1 MDTGRRTY
9 LINPYIN
16 LGRGSSLPRLSEVGE
31 VGALKLIEALTRAY
45 YGGDL
50 PYWEDAAALK
60 VGDKWLIISIDG
72 THSEYSLWPWMS
84 IEDLGYRVVI
94 GSATDVI
101 AKGGM
106 PFGVAV
112 SLGAPAS
119 SEIGDL
125 KELMRGVIMALDTI
139 GAQLLGGDTNRSPR
153 GWWVDAV
160 AMGWA
165 RRPVP
170 ANFVPGKL
178 CATSCLGYSALN
190 EAVAEGCE
198 VPEDL
203 LVRAVKPEPPTDF
216 TRISEKAVAATDISD
231 GVSSLLKHLVR
242 RGLSARLYEGVV
254 CEDVLNVL
262 EGCGKDAAWV
272 LNHLGEE
279 YVIVYQ
285 GGDCLCEIG
294 ELIES
299 DTPGVSLG
307 DKPVELG
314 WDNFLGRSR
323 IGA

>member
-1 MDTGRRTY
+1 M
-9 LINPYIN
+9 PK
-16 LGRGSSLPRLSEVGE
+16 LSEVGE
-31 VGALKLIEALTRAY
+31 AGALKLIEALTRAH

-50 PYWEDAAALK
+50 PYWEDAAAVK

-84 IEDLGYRVVI
+84 LEDLGYRVVT
-94 GSATDVI
+94 GSVTDVI
-101 AKGGM
+101 AKGGE

-119 SEIGDL
+119 AAMEDL
-125 KELMRGVIMALDTI
+125 EELMRGIIMALDTL

-153 GWWVDAV
+153 GWWVDVV

-165 RRPVP
+165 RRLVP
-170 ANFVPGKL
+170 ADFVPGKL

-198 VPEDL
+198 IPEDL
-203 LVRAVKPEPPTDF
+203 LVRAVKPEPPTGF
-216 TRISEKAVAATDISD
+216 MRVAREAMAATDISD

-242 RGLSARLYEGVV
+242 RSLSARLYEGAV
-254 CEDVLNVL
+254 CEDVLNAL
-262 EGCGKDAAWV
+262 EGCGKDATWV

-285 GGDCLCEIG
+285 GGECVCEVG
-294 ELIES
+294 ELTES
-299 DTPGVSLG
+299 SAPSVSLG
-307 DKPVELG
+307 SKPVVLG

-323 IGA
+323 LGA